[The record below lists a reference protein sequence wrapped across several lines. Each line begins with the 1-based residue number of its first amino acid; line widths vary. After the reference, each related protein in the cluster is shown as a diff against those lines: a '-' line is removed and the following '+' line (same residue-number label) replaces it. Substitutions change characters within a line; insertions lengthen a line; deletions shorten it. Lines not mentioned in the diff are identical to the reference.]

1 MTKPKKPVITTPPT
15 TDQVS
20 GLFRT
25 LIAGIGGYYVAKGKI
40 DPTQLE
46 MIAGTASVL
55 GAGIWSYASKRK

>member
-1 MTKPKKPVITTPPT
+1 MAKAKKPSQ
-15 TDQVS
+15 DQVA

-55 GAGIWSYASKRK
+55 GAGVWSYIAKQGK